1 MAEPEPASGT
11 DPGTTARRLLELVN
25 GSWMS
30 QAIHVAA
37 RLGIPDLL
45 ATGARSGEEL
55 ARATGTHPP
64 SLHRL
69 LRALVSIGIC
79 DGPDA
84 GTWSLT
90 PMGALLR
97 ADTPDSLRAWTL
109 HWGGS
114 QWSVWGNLHHSVR
127 TGEGARGAPAGSD
140 GFDRLDADPEAAA
153 VFNRAMAELTRLDAA
168 AIVRACDFSG
178 TQRIVDVGGG
188 HGELLAV
195 ILSTCLEARGVL
207 FDRPHVLESGRR
219 HLESAGVAD
228 RCEFLPGDFF
238 ESVPAGGDAYVLKS
252 VIHDWNDERGEA
264 ILRNCRRA
272 MDERARLLLVER
284 IVPPRLAVSA
294 AHRAIARGDLNM
306 LVSWGSRERTE
317 AEYRALLGGAGLE
330 VRTIVA
336 AGPTFGVIDAVPCG

>member
-69 LRALVSIGIC
+69 LRALVSIGIR

-114 QWSVWGNLHHSVR
+114 QWSVWATCTTASGPAK
-127 TGEGARGAPAGSD
+127 ARGEP
-140 GFDRLDADPEAAA
+140 RPEATASTGWTRTRKRRRL
-153 VFNRAMAELTRLDAA
+153 FNRAMAELTRLDAA

-178 TQRIVDVGGG
+178 RSGS
-188 HGELLAV
+188 
-195 ILSTCLEARGVL
+195 ST
-207 FDRPHVLESGRR
+207 S
-219 HLESAGVAD
+219 
-228 RCEFLPGDFF
+228 
-238 ESVPAGGDAYVLKS
+238 
-252 VIHDWNDERGEA
+252 GEA
-264 ILRNCRRA
+264 TANC
-272 MDERARLLLVER
+272 
-284 IVPPRLAVSA
+284 
-294 AHRAIARGDLNM
+294 
-306 LVSWGSRERTE
+306 SR
-317 AEYRALLGGAGLE
+317 
-330 VRTIVA
+330 
-336 AGPTFGVIDAVPCG
+336 